1 VYLTAQHVADL
12 IGVDAK
18 TVTRWSRSDP
28 TMPTLRRGRVLRFHR
43 ERLDAWLLAQEPRA
57 SKRTAS
63 TRAAAP
69 AA

>member
-1 VYLTAQHVADL
+1 
-12 IGVDAK
+12 
-18 TVTRWSRSDP
+18 
-28 TMPTLRRGRVLRFHR
+28 MPVLRRGRVLRFHR

-57 SKRTAS
+57 SKRTTS